1 MDNRKELLESLL
13 DLNRPIVEI
22 VNELNKFPWDYTGE
36 KVLVTNRHIR
46 TILELYLSSSMKNS
60 SIEKWANIIECRED
74 LDFENEEL
82 KEIIETIANPILYG
96 ELDVDMAKTIL
107 KRIN

>member
-1 MDNRKELLESLL
+1 
-13 DLNRPIVEI
+13 
-22 VNELNKFPWDYTGE
+22 
-36 KVLVTNRHIR
+36 
-46 TILELYLSSSMKNS
+46 MKNS